1 VSPARSSGDDNAGPR
16 DRVTGGAQ
24 RMARG
29 PRVSVG
35 VQRTRVEDSELG
47 RVELKKNWAGLRIF
61 WPMRTVSLFFYLYFL
76 FFLFI

>member
-1 VSPARSSGDDNAGPR
+1 
-16 DRVTGGAQ
+16 
-24 RMARG
+24 MARG

-35 VQRTRVEDSELG
+35 VQRARVEDSELG

-61 WPMRTVSLFFYLYFL
+61 WPMRTISLFFYLYFL